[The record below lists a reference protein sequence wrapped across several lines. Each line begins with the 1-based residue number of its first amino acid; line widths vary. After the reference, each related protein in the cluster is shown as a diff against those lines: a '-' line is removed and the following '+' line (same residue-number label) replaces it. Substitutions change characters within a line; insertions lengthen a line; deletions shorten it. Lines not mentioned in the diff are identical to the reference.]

1 MDKEL
6 AQLEEWAV
14 NLVNDYEAELQRK
27 DPKSSQHKRIK
38 RFSGELVANPEA
50 YAELLEMARSEGMSA
65 KDLLQSIRSIE
76 SNLLDE
82 SSRGTSMSRKQL
94 MSDVIH
100 HFYAQ
105 RTGGDTLRKLSQAN
119 RQQARAALRELFG
132 PWGNVPENLK
142 SLFRAGHLKSDA
154 LKGVEGEAAAKLGIK
169 QAKELSLPKAH
180 TTTGKL
186 VTGDVVGAT
195 TWQEA
200 VEGMAPQMDI
210 QRTEG
215 LKAIRAVQP
224 LMDELDQ
231 ISGSKY
237 TPTMSAEELALRRSI
252 LSANK
257 DQVIK
262 AFQQFYEPYIINNGS
277 VKMNAM
283 GMGAIVTLISSPEGM
298 TKIAQGDINGALET
312 VGLEMVIGE
321 GVAQIV
327 NAGLSKIGPQIAGV
341 AAPAL
346 QTLGNVSTALTVPE
360 VTARVLTKGEK
371 SAQDLQAES
380 GSAAIAASLG
390 PVNPLLGQSAA
401 NAPIDEK
408 RNQERLKL
416 EARAEAARQ
425 RGGKLKFF
433 GGSVTLPEFGLSEM
447 FGIN

>member
-14 NLVNDYEAELQRK
+14 NLINDYEATLKPGASEL
-27 DPKSSQHKRIK
+27 KRTR

-50 YAELLEMARSEGMSA
+50 YGELLDMAKSKNMSGKELVQA
-65 KDLLQSIRSIE
+65 IRSIE
-76 SNLLDE
+76 ANLLDE

-119 RQQARAALRELFG
+119 RQQARTALRELFG

-154 LKGVEGEAAAKLGIK
+154 LKGVEGAAAAELGIK

-215 LKAIRAVQP
+215 LASIKALQP
-224 LMDELDQ
+224 LMDELDT
-231 ISGSKY
+231 IAGSKY
-237 TPTMSAEELALRRSI
+237 TGLESAEELAVRRN
-252 LSANK
+252 LFTAK
-257 DQVIK
+257 GPQVQEAIRK
-262 AFQQFYEPYIINNGS
+262 FYEPFVIQG
-277 VKMNAM
+277 
-283 GMGAIVTLISSPEGM
+283 GAA
-298 TKIAQGDINGALET
+298 KFKA
-312 VGLEMVIGE
+312 VGV
-321 GVAQIV
+321 
-327 NAGLSKIGPQIAGV
+327 
-341 AAPAL
+341 
-346 QTLGNVSTALTVPE
+346 
-360 VTARVLTKGEK
+360 
-371 SAQDLQAES
+371 
-380 GSAAIAASLG
+380 GSAAGFVTSEEAMTKLREGDYAGAVQAAGTEMFVGEAITQGAQRVLPKLGTIGRAALPVARALG
-390 PVNPLLGQSAA
+390 PAAMVSTPLQAITKGVSM
-401 NAPIDEK
+401 DTV
-408 RNQERLKL
+408 
-416 EARAEAARQ
+416 EAAKK
-425 RGGKLKFF
+425 RGGKISFGLGGVKF
-433 GGSVTLPEFGLSEM
+433 TLPEL
-447 FGIN
+447 GITETLGGIVEAFARP

>member
-14 NLVNDYEAELQRK
+14 NLINDYEATLKSGATEL
-27 DPKSSQHKRIK
+27 KRTR

-50 YAELLEMARSEGMSA
+50 YGELLDMARSKNMSGKQLVQA
-65 KDLLQSIRSIE
+65 IRSIE

-82 SSRGTSMSRKQL
+82 GSRGTSMSRKQL

-119 RQQARAALRELFG
+119 RQQARTALRELFG

-154 LKGVEGEAAAKLGIK
+154 LKGIEGQAAAKLGVTK
-169 QAKELSLPKAH
+169 AGELSLPKAH

-186 VTGDVVGAT
+186 VTGDVPGAT

-215 LKAIRAVQP
+215 LKAIKAVQP
-224 LMDELDQ
+224 LMDQLDV
-231 ISGSKY
+231 IAGSPY
-237 TPTMSAEELALRRSI
+237 TPTMSAEELAIRRSI

-262 AFQQFYEPYIINNGS
+262 AFQQFYEPYVIGRGGVN
-277 VKMNAM
+277 MNAM
-283 GMGAIVTLISSPEGM
+283 GIGAITTLISSPEGM
-298 TKIAQGDINGALET
+298 AKISQGDINGALET
-312 VGLEMVIGE
+312 VGLEMIIGE
-321 GVAQIV
+321 GISQIV
-327 NAGLSKIGPQIAGV
+327 QKGLSKVGPQIAGAV
-341 AAPAL
+341 APVL
-346 QTLGNVSTALTVPE
+346 QGASTVSAALTVPE
-360 VTARVLTKGEK
+360 VIARVGTKGK
-371 SAQDLQAES
+371 KGAQELQAEA
-380 GSAAIAASLG
+380 GSAAFAASLG
-390 PVNPLLGQSAA
+390 PVSPTLGLSAA
-401 NAPIDEK
+401 NAPVDPEMN
-408 RNQERLKL
+408 RQRLELERRSE
-416 EARAEAARQ
+416 EARR
-425 RGGKLKFF
+425 RGGRISF
-433 GGSVTLPEFGLSEM
+433 GVGSVKLTLPEFGLSEM

>member
-154 LKGVEGEAAAKLGIK
+154 LKGIEGSAAAQLGVT

-180 TTTGKL
+180 TTVGKL
-186 VTGDVVGAT
+186 VTGDVPGAT
-195 TWQEA
+195 TWREA

-215 LKAIRAVQP
+215 LKSIKALQP
-224 LMDELDQ
+224 LMDELDA
-231 ISGSKY
+231 IAGSKY
-237 TPTMSAEELALRRSI
+237 TGLESAEELAVRRNLFTAKS
-252 LSANK
+252 
-257 DQVIK
+257 DQVEAAIRK
-262 AFQQFYEPYIINNGS
+262 FYEPFVMQNGAAKFRAVGVGSVGGLLTSEEAMTKLKEGDYIGAVQSAGTEMVVGEGIAQVAQRVAPRLGAVGRAVAPIAQAVGPATMVVEPAQRIYGGSQRAQEARKRGGRISFGLGS
-277 VKMNAM
+277 VK
-283 GMGAIVTLISSPEGM
+283 
-298 TKIAQGDINGALET
+298 
-312 VGLEMVIGE
+312 
-321 GVAQIV
+321 
-327 NAGLSKIGPQIAGV
+327 
-341 AAPAL
+341 
-346 QTLGNVSTALTVPE
+346 
-360 VTARVLTKGEK
+360 
-371 SAQDLQAES
+371 
-380 GSAAIAASLG
+380 
-390 PVNPLLGQSAA
+390 
-401 NAPIDEK
+401 
-408 RNQERLKL
+408 
-416 EARAEAARQ
+416 
-425 RGGKLKFF
+425 F
-433 GGSVTLPEFGLSEM
+433 TLPEFGLSEQL
-447 FGIN
+447 GLN

>member
-14 NLVNDYEAELQRK
+14 NLINDYEATLKPGASEL
-27 DPKSSQHKRIK
+27 KRTR

-50 YAELLEMARSEGMSA
+50 YGELLDMAKSKNMSG
-65 KDLLQSIRSIE
+65 KDLVQAIRSIE
-76 SNLLDE
+76 ANLLDE

-119 RQQARAALRELFG
+119 RQQARTALRELFG

-154 LKGVEGEAAAKLGIK
+154 LKGVEGAAAAELGIK

>member
-14 NLVNDYEAELQRK
+14 NLINDYEATLKPGATEL
-27 DPKSSQHKRIK
+27 KRTR

-50 YAELLEMARSEGMSA
+50 YGELLDMAKSKNMSG
-65 KDLLQSIRSIE
+65 KDLVQAIRSIE
-76 SNLLDE
+76 ANLLDE

-119 RQQARAALRELFG
+119 RQQARTALRELFG

-154 LKGVEGEAAAKLGIK
+154 LKGVEGAAAAELGIK

-215 LKAIRAVQP
+215 LASIKALQP
-224 LMDELDQ
+224 LMDELDT
-231 ISGSKY
+231 IAGSKY
-237 TPTMSAEELALRRSI
+237 TGLESAEELAVRRN
-252 LSANK
+252 LFTAK
-257 DQVIK
+257 GPQVQAAIRK
-262 AFQQFYEPYIINNGS
+262 FYEPFVLQGGS
-277 VKMNAM
+277 VKLLAA
-283 GMGAIVTLISSPEGM
+283 GLGSAAGFITSEEAM
-298 TKIAQGDINGALET
+298 TKLREGDYVGAFQAAGT
-312 VGLEMVIGE
+312 EMVVGE
-321 GVAQIV
+321 AVTQGAQRV
-327 NAGLSKIGPQIAGV
+327 LPK
-341 AAPAL
+341 
-346 QTLGNVSTALTVPE
+346 LGNVGRVVAPVARAVGPAAMASTP
-360 VTARVLTKGEK
+360 
-371 SAQDLQAES
+371 LQAIS
-380 GSAAIAASLG
+380 KGTDPNKILAA
-390 PVNPLLGQSAA
+390 Q
-401 NAPIDEK
+401 
-408 RNQERLKL
+408 
-416 EARAEAARQ
+416 Q
-425 RGGKLKFF
+425 RGGKLSFGLGGVKF
-433 GGSVTLPEFGLSEM
+433 TLPELGVTEALGGMYEAFMSQ
-447 FGIN
+447 

>member
-14 NLVNDYEAELQRK
+14 DLINNYEATLKPGATEL
-27 DPKSSQHKRIK
+27 KRTR

-50 YAELLEMARSEGMSA
+50 YGELLDMARSKNMSGKQLVQA
-65 KDLLQSIRSIE
+65 IRSIE

-119 RQQARAALRELFG
+119 RQQARTALRELFG

>member
-14 NLVNDYEAELQRK
+14 DLINNYEATLKPGATEL
-27 DPKSSQHKRIK
+27 KRTR

-50 YAELLEMARSEGMSA
+50 YGELLDMARSKNMSGKELVQA
-65 KDLLQSIRSIE
+65 IRSIE

-119 RQQARAALRELFG
+119 RQQARSALRELFG

>member
-154 LKGVEGEAAAKLGIK
+154 LKGIEGSAAAQLGVT

-180 TTTGKL
+180 TTVGKL
-186 VTGDVVGAT
+186 VTGDVPGAT
-195 TWQEA
+195 TWREA

-215 LKAIRAVQP
+215 LKSIKALQP
-224 LMDELDQ
+224 LMDELDA
-231 ISGSKY
+231 IAGSKY
-237 TPTMSAEELALRRSI
+237 TGLESAEELAVRRNLFTAKS
-252 LSANK
+252 
-257 DQVIK
+257 DQVEAAIRK
-262 AFQQFYEPYIINNGS
+262 FYEPFVMQNGAAKFRAVGVGSVGGLLTSEEAMTKLKEGDYIGAVQSSGTEMVVGEGIAQVAQRVAPRLGAVGRAVAPIAQAVGPATMVVEPAQRIYGVSQRAQEARKRGGRISFGLGS
-277 VKMNAM
+277 VK
-283 GMGAIVTLISSPEGM
+283 
-298 TKIAQGDINGALET
+298 
-312 VGLEMVIGE
+312 
-321 GVAQIV
+321 
-327 NAGLSKIGPQIAGV
+327 
-341 AAPAL
+341 
-346 QTLGNVSTALTVPE
+346 
-360 VTARVLTKGEK
+360 
-371 SAQDLQAES
+371 
-380 GSAAIAASLG
+380 
-390 PVNPLLGQSAA
+390 
-401 NAPIDEK
+401 
-408 RNQERLKL
+408 
-416 EARAEAARQ
+416 
-425 RGGKLKFF
+425 F
-433 GGSVTLPEFGLSEM
+433 TLPEFGLSEQL
-447 FGIN
+447 GLN

>member
-14 NLVNDYEAELQRK
+14 NLINDYEAVLQQK

-50 YAELLEMARSEGMSA
+50 YGELLDMARSKNMTA
-65 KDLLQSIRSIE
+65 KDLLKAIRSIE

-154 LKGVEGEAAAKLGIK
+154 LKGIEGAAAAELGVT
-169 QAKELSLPKAH
+169 QAKGLTLPKAH

-186 VTGDVVGAT
+186 VTGDVPGAT
-195 TWQEA
+195 TWREA

-215 LKAIRAVQP
+215 LRSIKALQP
-224 LMDELDQ
+224 LMDELDA
-231 ISGSKY
+231 IAGNKY
-237 TPTMSAEELALRRSI
+237 TGLESAEELAVRRNLFTARS
-252 LSANK
+252 
-257 DQVIK
+257 DQVQAAIRE
-262 AFQQFYEPYIINNGS
+262 FYEPFVVQGGAAKFRAFGVGS
-277 VKMNAM
+277 AVGFITSEEA
-283 GMGAIVTLISSPEGM
+283 M
-298 TKIAQGDINGALET
+298 TKLREGDYAGAFQAAGKEMLIGEAVTQGAQRVLPKLGTAGRVVAPIAQAIT
-312 VGLEMVIGE
+312 
-321 GVAQIV
+321 
-327 NAGLSKIGPQIAGV
+327 P
-341 AAPAL
+341 AAMAATPL
-346 QTLGNVSTALTVPE
+346 QTI
-360 VTARVLTKGEK
+360 TKGTDPNK
-371 SAQDLQAES
+371 ILAAQE
-380 GSAAIAASLG
+380 
-390 PVNPLLGQSAA
+390 
-401 NAPIDEK
+401 
-408 RNQERLKL
+408 
-416 EARAEAARQ
+416 
-425 RGGKLKFF
+425 RGGKLSFNL
-433 GGSVTLPEFGLSEM
+433 GSVKLTLPEL
-447 FGIN
+447 GITETLGGMYEAFMSQ

>member
-14 NLVNDYEAELQRK
+14 NLINDYEATLKPGASEL
-27 DPKSSQHKRIK
+27 KRTR

-50 YAELLEMARSEGMSA
+50 YGELLDMAKSKNMSG
-65 KDLLQSIRSIE
+65 KDLVQAIRSIE

-119 RQQARAALRELFG
+119 RQQARTALRELFG

-154 LKGVEGEAAAKLGIK
+154 LKGVEGAAAAELGIK

-215 LKAIRAVQP
+215 LASIKALQP
-224 LMDELDQ
+224 LMDELDK
-231 ISGSKY
+231 IAGTKY
-237 TPTMSAEELALRRSI
+237 TGLESAEELAVRRN
-252 LSANK
+252 LFTAK
-257 DQVIK
+257 GDQVQAAIRK
-262 AFQQFYEPYIINNGS
+262 FYEPFVIQG
-277 VKMNAM
+277 
-283 GMGAIVTLISSPEGM
+283 GAA
-298 TKIAQGDINGALET
+298 KFRA
-312 VGLEMVIGE
+312 
-321 GVAQIV
+321 
-327 NAGLSKIGPQIAGV
+327 AGL
-341 AAPAL
+341 
-346 QTLGNVSTALTVPE
+346 
-360 VTARVLTKGEK
+360 
-371 SAQDLQAES
+371 
-380 GSAAIAASLG
+380 GSAAGFITSEEAMTKLREGDYAGAFQAAGTEMVVGEAVTQGAQRILPKLGTIGRTVAPVARALG
-390 PVNPLLGQSAA
+390 PAA
-401 NAPIDEK
+401 MASTPIQAISKGTDPNK
-408 RNQERLKL
+408 IL
-416 EARAEAARQ
+416 AAQQ
-425 RGGKLKFF
+425 RGGKLSFGLGGVKF
-433 GGSVTLPEFGLSEM
+433 TLPELGVTEALGGMYETFMSQ
-447 FGIN
+447 

>member
-14 NLVNDYEAELQRK
+14 DLINNYEATLKPGATEL
-27 DPKSSQHKRIK
+27 KRTR

-50 YAELLEMARSEGMSA
+50 YGELLDMARSKNMSGKQLVQA
-65 KDLLQSIRSIE
+65 IRSIE

-119 RQQARAALRELFG
+119 RQQARSALRELFG

-154 LKGVEGEAAAKLGIK
+154 LKGIEGAAAAELGVK

-215 LKAIRAVQP
+215 LTSIKALQP
-224 LMDELDQ
+224 LMDELDK
-231 ISGSKY
+231 IAGTKY
-237 TPTMSAEELALRRSI
+237 TGLESAEELAVRRN
-252 LSANK
+252 LFTAK
-257 DQVIK
+257 GDQVQAAIRK
-262 AFQQFYEPYIINNGS
+262 FYEPFVIQGGAAKFRAAGVGS
-277 VKMNAM
+277 AA
-283 GMGAIVTLISSPEGM
+283 GFITSEEAM
-298 TKIAQGDINGALET
+298 TKLREGDYAGAFQAAGT
-312 VGLEMVIGE
+312 EMVVGE
-321 GVAQIV
+321 AVTQGAQRI
-327 NAGLSKIGPQIAGV
+327 LPK
-341 AAPAL
+341 
-346 QTLGNVSTALTVPE
+346 LGNVGRVVAPVARAVGPAAMASTPLQAI
-360 VTARVLTKGEK
+360 TKGTDSDK
-371 SAQDLQAES
+371 I
-380 GSAAIAASLG
+380 IAA
-390 PVNPLLGQSAA
+390 Q
-401 NAPIDEK
+401 
-408 RNQERLKL
+408 
-416 EARAEAARQ
+416 Q
-425 RGGKLKFF
+425 RGGKLSFGLGGVKF
-433 GGSVTLPEFGLSEM
+433 TLPELGMTEALGGMYEAFM
-447 FGIN
+447 NQ